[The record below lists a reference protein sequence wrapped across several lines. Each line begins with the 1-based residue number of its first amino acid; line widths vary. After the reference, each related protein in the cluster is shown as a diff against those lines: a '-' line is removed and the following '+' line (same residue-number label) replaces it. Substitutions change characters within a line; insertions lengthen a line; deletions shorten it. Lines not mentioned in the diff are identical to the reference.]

1 MSPWEFWLEFD
12 RRVEDHRRSQT
23 AQVGGK
29 TVPAMALQSAQAT
42 ARRLHKAKKEQR
54 EAAET

>member
-12 RRVEDHRRSQT
+12 RRVDDHRRTEQ

-29 TVPAMALQSAQAT
+29 SVPASAIREAQAT
-42 ARRLHKAKKEQR
+42 ARRLHKAKRKQK
-54 EAAET
+54 EAAK